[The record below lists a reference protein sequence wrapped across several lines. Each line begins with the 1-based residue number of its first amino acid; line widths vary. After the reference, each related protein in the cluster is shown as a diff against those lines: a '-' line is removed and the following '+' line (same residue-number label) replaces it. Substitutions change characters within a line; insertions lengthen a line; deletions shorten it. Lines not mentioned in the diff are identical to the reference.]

1 MKIQPIDPLK
11 QLTKD
16 PPNLEKKTETGA
28 HFHPTGATGTAER
41 MNWDDVSL
49 IHFAGG
55 VTWKI

>member
-11 QLTKD
+11 QWTRKD
-16 PPNLEKKTETGA
+16 PSSLKKIETGA